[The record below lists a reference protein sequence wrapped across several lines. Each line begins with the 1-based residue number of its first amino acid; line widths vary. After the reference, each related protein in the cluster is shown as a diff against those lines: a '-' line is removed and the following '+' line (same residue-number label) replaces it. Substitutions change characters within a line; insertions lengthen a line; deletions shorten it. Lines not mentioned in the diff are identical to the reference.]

1 MLRKESG
8 VSAEEVLPQEEVLPE
23 ESRMPRK
30 EGMLPEES
38 LLPREGYLPEE
49 GLRILPV
56 ALPAHPVLSLP
67 GERFLLSGIQ
77 ITRKYCQKDRKNAF

>member
-1 MLRKESG
+1 
-8 VSAEEVLPQEEVLPE
+8 
-23 ESRMPRK
+23 
-30 EGMLPEES
+30 MLPEES

-67 GERFLLSGIQ
+67 GERFFIAWNTDNKKILPK
-77 ITRKYCQKDRKNAF
+77 R